1 MYDLFIIHAA
11 RHVSLDKQG
20 WGVLSGRMQSE
31 KEPRDVWLGSTP
43 RPESYYATTYYEPD
57 GWLLVDQKAEIR
69 VGSVGVAGLSGGER
83 GCGRRLGLSA
93 GAPRRR
99 GCRRLR
105 LPRPHR
111 LRTARRQ
118 RLLQPPGEKQAG
130 GERRLGEKGRWQDRR
145 E

>member
-69 VGSVGVAGLSGGER
+69 VGSVGVGGLLGGSVGAAAGWPAFFVGGAADGSNLHLLAPCLPVAGGRNGLGR
-83 GCGRRLGLSA
+83 GVA
-93 GAPRRR
+93 
-99 GCRRLR
+99 
-105 LPRPHR
+105 
-111 LRTARRQ
+111 
-118 RLLQPPGEKQAG
+118 QAG
-130 GERRLGEKGRWQDRR
+130 VSVQGSGSEDR
-145 E
+145 EEQAE